1 MNKLLLI
8 IDVQNSFINQNTMF
22 LLDKINNLIA
32 EEKYNNVVFTRFIND
47 EDNMCYKKLK
57 YTGCIKEE
65 ERRISIETR
74 GRKVIDKS
82 TYTALN
88 EELIKYL
95 CENNINE
102 IYLCGID
109 TECCVLK
116 TALDM
121 FEKGYNIYILKDYC
135 ACTHG
140 IERHYNAIKI
150 LERNI
155 GKKFII

>member
-32 EEKYNNVVFTRFIND
+32 EEKYNNIVFTRFIND
-47 EDNMCYKKLK
+47 ENNMCYKKLK

-74 GRKVIDKS
+74 GKKVIDKS

-140 IERHYNAIKI
+140 IERHNNAIKI